1 MATSED
7 NDVASRQLGWLRKV
21 REAVNLT
28 GPPPPEVLRC
38 LAPPSEDDISQE
50 DGKTASS
57 ERQKEPISPLSP
69 KVVEEL
75 ASLRWELQERQRT
88 VSSLEELVDL
98 LQTRCR
104 ELEDESRELVDL
116 AASKHEQ
123 EQLEAGVPH
132 ERRDED
138 DYIATIKE
146 RQLSREPIPPLGRS
160 SIRSNLSSER
170 DLEMERLKLRCE
182 ELEEERMGLEMQ
194 LEESKAQG
202 SSLAATLKQSGINV
216 AGAKGNDSESEDAEK
231 DWSREDLEA
240 RCLRLEAEKEKLQK
254 HVERLWQ
261 MCEALD
267 ASAKPEEQQLQGR
280 QGSLEELN
288 FEAVVERAVSMKAT
302 ERQQLARAEAEKAEL
317 QELAEA
323 LTAQVQ
329 ALQERLRSEDQEVS
343 IGAVARCEDLTR
355 QKAEL
360 EKELGE
366 LATAYAKLQGNLNAE
381 KRLRLEAEEALQ
393 LERKALEE
401 AQALEDRGVQS
412 EPKKVAE
419 REAEPESNLEALRQ
433 ELAALAAE
441 RDQLRSKVLSRVPKA
456 VETQLQHAEAAVEE
470 QMQRVTQAEAVAE
483 EQKQLRFQAEAELEE
498 QALLKRRL
506 EASLKEETHL
516 RSKVEAQLAEQ
527 IQLRSQ
533 AEAYLDAERL
543 AREEVLRQSMETSR
557 ASITTQEELQKQA
570 EALAIETE
578 KCRVLGQQNAGL
590 QEEMAQ
596 LVETQRTLEATS
608 AIKLEGLQEKYNELQ
623 AQVSSDQA
631 ERSSSLEKEVA
642 SLRKQIEEMV
652 SEQAMSEELL
662 GTDTVEELKADIV
675 KLTEEQGRLEA
686 ECERRN
692 AQKEELVLQLE
703 EALRAETRKTE
714 ELKEMQQKLRGAEEA
729 KEEVDGKAASLRQ
742 QLQCSQAEGD
752 MLSNELQ
759 KLGQQLQDAQAN
771 AVSLQDEYDLLRG
784 RYETLEADHTD
795 LGLRAEE
802 ALAGHQAL
810 TAEHQ
815 RVVDQAKHLQ
825 QRHSTEDEGLRQSH
839 QLLSAEIIQVK
850 AERDMLQKQ
859 VKQQEAYTE
868 SRQANL
874 MADADRLRDE
884 TLARAE
890 EWKSMVAELSGLRNS
905 RTALETRCNS
915 LMDKAQEAEE
925 ECQKHKGIAESSR
938 AESEALKSEL
948 QQLQK
953 SALDAASKQQVTAEE
968 AERLRREAS
977 EIEASRLALQRE
989 VEEYRRQG
997 ETWQMEQGVL
1007 EADASRLF
1015 AANEALMK
1023 ENEELLARVQALA
1036 PKASSEEAYMARISE
1051 AEQWVLYHAGMPL
1064 EGNSMPYLSGV
1075 VISFQDFF
1083 TPLAPLVLAS
1093 SPAQLRSAAAAIQS
1107 GELAR
1112 VSLQCFRLC
1121 DSERRGSLS
1130 WEAEEVSDLVDAVF
1144 QRRGLPAPTKDL
1156 QRLIFMQF
1164 DKEFSGRLS
1173 AQDCLCLVDALF
1185 RALLI
1190 SPAALSARVA
1200 EAPEG
1205 PIVTGRGPRRSTGQE
1220 EARQLAESIAQARL
1234 QSRLHEAERAAER
1247 AVATVGPAGPV
1258 GGFLPEPIA
1267 APLFG
1272 CIGSRT

>member
-1 MATSED
+1 M
-7 NDVASRQLGWLRKV
+7 
-21 REAVNLT
+21 
-28 GPPPPEVLRC
+28 
-38 LAPPSEDDISQE
+38 
-50 DGKTASS
+50 
-57 ERQKEPISPLSP
+57 
-69 KVVEEL
+69 
-75 ASLRWELQERQRT
+75 
-88 VSSLEELVDL
+88 
-98 LQTRCR
+98 
-104 ELEDESRELVDL
+104 
-116 AASKHEQ
+116 
-123 EQLEAGVPH
+123 
-132 ERRDED
+132 
-138 DYIATIKE
+138 
-146 RQLSREPIPPLGRS
+146 
-160 SIRSNLSSER
+160 
-170 DLEMERLKLRCE
+170 
-182 ELEEERMGLEMQ
+182 
-194 LEESKAQG
+194 
-202 SSLAATLKQSGINV
+202 
-216 AGAKGNDSESEDAEK
+216 
-231 DWSREDLEA
+231 
-240 RCLRLEAEKEKLQK
+240 
-254 HVERLWQ
+254 
-261 MCEALD
+261 
-267 ASAKPEEQQLQGR
+267 
-280 QGSLEELN
+280 
-288 FEAVVERAVSMKAT
+288 
-302 ERQQLARAEAEKAEL
+302 
-317 QELAEA
+317 
-323 LTAQVQ
+323 
-329 ALQERLRSEDQEVS
+329 
-343 IGAVARCEDLTR
+343 
-355 QKAEL
+355 

-795 LGLRAEE
+795 RP
-802 ALAGHQAL
+802 
-810 TAEHQ
+810 
-815 RVVDQAKHLQ
+815 
-825 QRHSTEDEGLRQSH
+825 
-839 QLLSAEIIQVK
+839 
-850 AERDMLQKQ
+850 
-859 VKQQEAYTE
+859 
-868 SRQANL
+868 
-874 MADADRLRDE
+874 
-884 TLARAE
+884 
-890 EWKSMVAELSGLRNS
+890 SGRRGPS
-905 RTALETRCNS
+905 RTP
-915 LMDKAQEAEE
+915 
-925 ECQKHKGIAESSR
+925 GI
-938 AESEALKSEL
+938 
-948 QQLQK
+948 
-953 SALDAASKQQVTAEE
+953 
-968 AERLRREAS
+968 
-977 EIEASRLALQRE
+977 
-989 VEEYRRQG
+989 
-997 ETWQMEQGVL
+997 
-1007 EADASRLF
+1007 
-1015 AANEALMK
+1015 
-1023 ENEELLARVQALA
+1023 
-1036 PKASSEEAYMARISE
+1036 
-1051 AEQWVLYHAGMPL
+1051 
-1064 EGNSMPYLSGV
+1064 
-1075 VISFQDFF
+1075 
-1083 TPLAPLVLAS
+1083 
-1093 SPAQLRSAAAAIQS
+1093 
-1107 GELAR
+1107 
-1112 VSLQCFRLC
+1112 
-1121 DSERRGSLS
+1121 
-1130 WEAEEVSDLVDAVF
+1130 
-1144 QRRGLPAPTKDL
+1144 
-1156 QRLIFMQF
+1156 
-1164 DKEFSGRLS
+1164 
-1173 AQDCLCLVDALF
+1173 DC
-1185 RALLI
+1185 
-1190 SPAALSARVA
+1190 
-1200 EAPEG
+1200 
-1205 PIVTGRGPRRSTGQE
+1205 
-1220 EARQLAESIAQARL
+1220 
-1234 QSRLHEAERAAER
+1234 
-1247 AVATVGPAGPV
+1247 
-1258 GGFLPEPIA
+1258 
-1267 APLFG
+1267 
-1272 CIGSRT
+1272 